1 MQEFREF
8 STPEPFL
15 RNPLK
20 YEFLQICDD
29 CENKQTDGE
38 SLVCVAADLKIN
50 WRRVLKVLREPN
62 TKVKEDI

>member
-1 MQEFREF
+1 MVFKMQEFREF

-50 WRRVLKVLREPN
+50 
-62 TKVKEDI
+62 